1 MKIEKVLIVG
11 LGLIGGSYA
20 KGFTKNNIKV
30 YAIDRDKKTIDYAIE
45 NNIIIDGITEPSK
58 EYLENFDIIIFA
70 LYPKTF
76 LEFIEKYKSNIKSGT
91 KIFDVSGIKKSLVP
105 RINELLDNSIE
116 FIPTHPMA
124 GREVYGI
131 ENADEN
137 IFINANYI
145 ITKTEKNTKNG
156 IELAKEIA
164 KILKFKNI
172 SILSLDEHDEMI
184 AFLSQLTHCIAI
196 TLMACKDSTHLAEYT
211 GDSFRDLTRIANINK
226 DMWTELFLL
235 NKEHLVKEMNNFITK
250 FIEFKDMIESENI
263 QKIKEIMQISKDRRI
278 HFNKEIG
285 D

>member
-30 YAIDRDKKTIDYAIE
+30 YAIDRDKKTIDYAME
-45 NNIIIDGITEPSK
+45 NNIIIGGITEPSK

-76 LEFIEKYKSNIKSGT
+76 LEFIEKYKSDIKSGT
-91 KIFDVSGIKKSLVP
+91 KIFDVSGIKKALVP

-145 ITKTEKNTKNG
+145 ITKTEKNTEIG
-156 IELAKEIA
+156 IELAREIG
-164 KILKFKNI
+164 KILKFKHI
-172 SILSLDEHDEMI
+172 STLTIDEHDEMI

-196 TLMACKDSTHLAEYT
+196 SLMACKDSTHLAEYT

-235 NKEHLVKEMNNFITK
+235 NKEHLIKEMNNFIAK

>member
-20 KGFTKNNIKV
+20 KGFMKNNIKV
-30 YAIDRDKKTIDYAIE
+30 YAIDRDKKTIDYAME
-45 NNIIIDGITEPSK
+45 NNIINGGITEPSK

-76 LEFIEKYKSNIKSGT
+76 LEFIEKYKSYIKSGT
-91 KIFDVSGIKKSLVP
+91 KIFDVSGIKKALVP

-145 ITKTEKNTKNG
+145 ITKTEKNTEIG

-235 NKEHLVKEMNNFITK
+235 NKEHLIKEMNNFIAK